1 MSGDHRS
8 LPLRA
13 FGHVMRAS
21 MTPQT
26 TTNRNKAIRNCT
38 ALSQH
43 GFAGQGRVS
52 DEGYYH

>member
-13 FGHVMRAS
+13 FGHLMRAS

-26 TTNRNKAIRNCT
+26 MTNRNKAIRNCT

-43 GFAGQGRVS
+43 GFAGRGRVS
-52 DEGYYH
+52 DEGY